1 MWLACSLPCHHGKEC
16 HFVRVPEKKR
26 KTIPMLTPV
35 MQSAPDRVIPDDL
48 FQASPAHLLAV
59 SGSSAPGFEDLLM
72 CQIER
77 SVSLLQER

>member
-1 MWLACSLPCHHGKEC
+1 VPLRSGTGKE
-16 HFVRVPEKKR
+16 KKNYSGVNTR
-26 KTIPMLTPV
+26 EA
-35 MQSAPDRVIPDDL
+35 QRAPDRVIPDDL

-59 SGSSAPGFEDLLM
+59 SGSSTPGFEDLLM